1 MCGCPKIQVLECT
14 VKGWGWVREVVLF
27 HGKTEFHFVGKKN
40 GAAPGI
46 SPGFSM
52 LKVRSTSEVLSRA
65 FDTKS
70 LEKNNCSVGRCH
82 PNGDYSGQGG
92 PSVGPRS
99 ELIRGLFNTRLGL
112 SNKPLG
118 SSAAV
123 LLDPERLRT
132 VHY

>member
-1 MCGCPKIQVLECT
+1 MALRDP
-14 VKGWGWVREVVLF
+14 
-27 HGKTEFHFVGKKN
+27 
-40 GAAPGI
+40 I

-52 LKVRSTSEVLSRA
+52 LKVRSPSEGLSRA

-99 ELIRGLFNTRLGL
+99 ELIRGPFNTRLGL
-112 SNKPLG
+112 SNEPLRC
-118 SSAAV
+118 SAAV
-123 LLDPERLRT
+123 RLAPERLRT